1 MVFSFMQRLL
11 VELINNRDGFWL
23 WFVCLW
29 VSWVVCGVCLGQ
41 ENHAALGRVQG
52 VQFPHK
58 LLVLQKN
65 MF

>member
-1 MVFSFMQRLL
+1 